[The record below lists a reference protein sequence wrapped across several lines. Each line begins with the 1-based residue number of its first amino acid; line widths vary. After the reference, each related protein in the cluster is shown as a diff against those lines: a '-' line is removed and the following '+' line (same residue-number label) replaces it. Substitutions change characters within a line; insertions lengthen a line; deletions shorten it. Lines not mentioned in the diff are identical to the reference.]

1 MCGGGALAR
10 VGVEEPSETRTGR
23 ASAVEQAAQES
34 GELNVSVLVV
44 GMSHRFAPVSL
55 LERLSMDTETKH
67 SAAEELL
74 DGPSV
79 SEAMIVSTCNR
90 FEVYAVTSGFHKG
103 VQDIF
108 NMLHDVS
115 GVDLETL
122 RSYLYVRYGDAAAEH
137 VMTVTAGLDSMVTG
151 EQQIIGQVRA
161 AYQDAADA
169 GSVGP
174 RLHSLAQAS
183 LHAGKRVHSETAID
197 DAGASMVTYALDHA
211 LDILPAIDG
220 APVGAADADT
230 ADTRAT
236 DTADTHSAG
245 TDAAERP
252 LAGRRALVLGAGA
265 MASLAATHLGRLGV
279 DSLVIANRTRMRA
292 ERLAEHSRQA
302 GVAAEV
308 VDFADRAAALPGVD
322 LVVSATGAGTFTVT
336 RDDVDAAG
344 RELVLVD
351 LSMPRDIDP
360 GVADCRNAGLI
371 NIEGLR
377 AARDTE
383 DEKSD
388 ARREAEAIIAE
399 ELRSFSSE
407 QRVRDVVPA
416 VAALRRHA
424 NELAEAEL
432 KRLRNRAPE
441 LTEDEFSAASR
452 AVHRVVDKLLH
463 QPTVR
468 VKQLAVESGTVS
480 YDTALQELFGLDYA
494 GDADRSV
501 AVPAAH
507 LPAGDFRSRPDEE
520 GRHAERKE
528 TA

>member
-44 GMSHRFAPVSL
+44 GMSHRSAPVSL

-211 LDILPAIDG
+211 LDILPAVDG
-220 APVGAADADT
+220 AAIDAV
-230 ADTRAT
+230 
-236 DTADTHSAG
+236 
-245 TDAAERP
+245 ERP

>member
-1 MCGGGALAR
+1 M
-10 VGVEEPSETRTGR
+10 GVEEPSETRTGR

-44 GMSHRFAPVSL
+44 GMSHRSAPVSL

-161 AYQDAADA
+161 AYQDAAEA

-211 LDILPAIDG
+211 LDILPAIDDV
-220 APVGAADADT
+220 PVGAADADGAVAGGDAAGAG
-230 ADTRAT
+230 ADP
-236 DTADTHSAG
+236 AG
-245 TDAAERP
+245 AERP
-252 LAGRRALVLGAGA
+252 LVGRRALVLGAGA

-441 LTEDEFSAASR
+441 LTDDEFSAASR

>member
-1 MCGGGALAR
+1 M
-10 VGVEEPSETRTGR
+10 GVEEPSETRTGR

-44 GMSHRFAPVSL
+44 GMSHRSAPVSL

-79 SEAMIVSTCNR
+79 SEVMIVSTCNR

-161 AYQDAADA
+161 AYQDAAEA

-211 LDILPAIDG
+211 LDILPAIDD
-220 APVGAADADT
+220 APVGAAGADGAVSGGDAADAGADT
-230 ADTRAT
+230 AG
-236 DTADTHSAG
+236 AD
-245 TDAAERP
+245 RP
-252 LAGRRALVLGAGA
+252 LTGRRALVLGAGA

-308 VDFADRAAALPGVD
+308 VDFADRAAALSGVD

-344 RELVLVD
+344 RRLVLVD

-377 AARDTE
+377 AARDAE
-383 DEKSD
+383 DDKSD
-388 ARREAEAIIAE
+388 ARREAEAIISE
-399 ELRSFSSE
+399 ELRSYSSE

-432 KRLRNRAPE
+432 KRLRNRTPE